1 MFTITQLEYALAV
14 YKMKNFVAAAKSC
27 NISQPTLSMQLKKL
41 EEEIGFSLFDR
52 SKTPLL
58 VTDKGQKFLNQA
70 LIVIHEYKKLSHLE
84 EDKILRGELK
94 IGIIPTIA
102 PYLIP
107 LFIKDFLKT
116 YPNVKLILEE
126 LQTDAIL
133 EKLARDEIDAG
144 VLATPLKDPRLI
156 ERVLYYEPF
165 YAYVSSQNKL
175 MKKSKIHPEDLTN
188 EELWLL
194 DEGHCF
200 RNQILHFCS
209 LPREQKNIQFSG
221 GSLETLIKL
230 VDEGLGMTVVPHL
243 ATDKLKKEKLKHFTP
258 EIPTREISLVA
269 ARTFYK
275 EKLLDAFESCILE
288 TLPEELPSPKK
299 GRLKILPPV

>member
-41 EEEIGFSLFDR
+41 EDEIGFSIFDR

-58 VTDKGQKFLNQA
+58 VTDNGQKFLNQA
-70 LIVIHEYKKLSHLE
+70 LIVIHEYKKLTNLE
-84 EDKILRGELK
+84 DDKILRGELK
-94 IGIIPTIA
+94 IGVIPTIA
-102 PYLIP
+102 PYLVP
-107 LFIKDFLKT
+107 MFIKDFLKT
-116 YPNVKLILEE
+116 YPNVKLFLEE
-126 LQTDAIL
+126 LQTESIL
-133 EKLARDEIDAG
+133 EKLERDELDAG
-144 VLATPLKDPRLI
+144 IMATPLKDPRLI

-165 YAYVSSQNKL
+165 YAYLSPQNKL
-175 MKKSKIHPEDLTN
+175 MKKNKIHADDLSD

-209 LPREQKNIQFSG
+209 LPREKKNIQFSG

-230 VDEGLGMTVVPHL
+230 VDEGLGLTVVPQM
-243 ATDKLKKEKLKHFTP
+243 ATYKLKKDKLKQFTP
-258 EIPTREISLVA
+258 DIPTREVSLVA

-299 GRLKILPPV
+299 GRLKVLPPV